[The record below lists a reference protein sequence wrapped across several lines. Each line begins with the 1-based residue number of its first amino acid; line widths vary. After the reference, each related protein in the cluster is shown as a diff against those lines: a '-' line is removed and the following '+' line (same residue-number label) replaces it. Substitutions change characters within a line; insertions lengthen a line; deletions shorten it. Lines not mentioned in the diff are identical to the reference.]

1 MAVKILMTWDIQP
14 GREQDYFEFVVR
26 DFVPGMQ
33 EMGLQPSDAW
43 YTYYGE
49 HAQIMAAAVVNS
61 KDEMDR
67 VIASEAWLDLTNQLM
82 EYVQDF
88 DYKIIPARGGF
99 QL

>member
-1 MAVKILMTWDIQP
+1 MSVKILMTWDILP

-43 YTYYGE
+43 YTYYGD
-49 HAQIMAAAVVNS
+49 HPQIMAAAVVNS

-67 VIASEAWLDLTNQLM
+67 LIASEAWLDLTNQLM

>member
-1 MAVKILMTWDIQP
+1 MSVKILMTWDILP

-43 YTYYGE
+43 YTYYGD
-49 HAQIMAAAVVNS
+49 HPQIMAAAVVNS

-67 VIASEAWLDLTNQLM
+67 VIASDAWIDLTNQLM

-88 DYKIIPARGGF
+88 DYKVIPARGGF

>member
-1 MAVKILMTWDIQP
+1 MPVKILMTWDILP

-26 DFVPGMQ
+26 DFVPQMQ

-43 YTYYGE
+43 YTYYGD
-49 HAQIMAAAVVNS
+49 HPQIMAAAVMDT
-61 KDEMDR
+61 KAEMDK
-67 VIASEAWLDLTNQLM
+67 VIASDGWTSLTLQLM

-88 DYKIIPARGGF
+88 EYKIVPARGGF

>member
-1 MAVKILMTWDIQP
+1 MTWDILP
-14 GREQDYFEFVVR
+14 GKEQDYFEFVVR

-33 EMGLQPSDAW
+33 EIGLQPSDAW
-43 YTYYGE
+43 YTYYGD
-49 HAQIMAAAVVNS
+49 HPQIMAAAVVNS
-61 KDEMDR
+61 LDEMDR
-67 VIASEAWLDLTNQLM
+67 MIQSPEWINLTGRLM